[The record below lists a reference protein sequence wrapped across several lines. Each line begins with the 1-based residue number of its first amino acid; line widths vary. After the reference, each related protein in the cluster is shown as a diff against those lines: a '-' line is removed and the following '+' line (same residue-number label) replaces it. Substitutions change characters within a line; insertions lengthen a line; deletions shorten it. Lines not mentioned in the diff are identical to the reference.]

1 MAKKGREINVHF
13 TFVMDKFA
21 SGRPFNLLIIHSIP
35 SKSGHITLHLG
46 CLYDS
51 WKRLVSNDLP

>member
-1 MAKKGREINVHF
+1 MGKKGREINVHF

-35 SKSGHITLHLG
+35 SKSGPYNSLF
-46 CLYDS
+46 
-51 WKRLVSNDLP
+51 WFFV